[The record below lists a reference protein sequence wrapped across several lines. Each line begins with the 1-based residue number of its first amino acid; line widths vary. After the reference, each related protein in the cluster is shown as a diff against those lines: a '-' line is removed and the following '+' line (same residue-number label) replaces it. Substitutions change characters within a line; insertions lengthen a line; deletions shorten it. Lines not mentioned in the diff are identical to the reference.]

1 VYALKHPTKE
11 RGMTLIEVLLAI
23 VIFAIGLLGVAALQV
38 AGLRY
43 TKGSQ
48 NRSLAII
55 QAENITER
63 MRANPAAV
71 ADGKYVTPDVSET
84 LPDCLTTECTPAQ
97 MAEYDLATWLSDTR
111 QALGAKRYDGALNT
125 DSNVNAT
132 VCIDST
138 PEDGTNGT
146 WACDG
151 NGNIYAIKIEWLE
164 RTTSREGKLA
174 DNYSSSGSASS
185 VEGFVVNRF
194 VLRFVP

>member
-1 VYALKHPTKE
+1 MYALKHPTKE

-63 MRANPAAV
+63 MRANTAAV

-84 LPDCLTTECTPAQ
+84 LPDCLTAECTPAQ

>member
-1 VYALKHPTKE
+1 MYALKHPTKE

-63 MRANPAAV
+63 MRANTAAV

-84 LPDCLTTECTPAQ
+84 LPDCLTVECTPAQ

>member
-1 VYALKHPTKE
+1 MYALKHPTKE

-55 QAENITER
+55 QAENIAER

-71 ADGKYVTPDVSET
+71 ADGKYVTPDVSDE
-84 LPDCLTTECTPAQ
+84 LPGCVSADCTPAQ

-111 QALGAKRYDGALNT
+111 QALGVKVYDGSLNT
-125 DSNVNAT
+125 DPNVNAT

-138 PEDGTNGT
+138 PEDGTNGA

-151 NGNIYAIKIEWLE
+151 SGGIYAIKIEWLE
-164 RTTSREGKLA
+164 RTTAREGKLA
-174 DNYSSSGSASS
+174 DNYSSSGTASA